1 MIHSKII
8 TILRLS
14 TYFLIFQMICATQA
28 ISGDFLPPETPEDVP
43 GNNTLSEPPVKT
55 ISLGDFIIPL
65 EKITLKEIQDTI
77 GSGVIHHRGDAG
89 GSLDFLC
96 YSSKSAG
103 RIWIA
108 SGELG
113 GNEHIVST
121 IYANDDTELGNS
133 SDCPELPAQFQPM
146 SINESTWIGSSV
158 DQLEKHFGP
167 PSAEKEFW
175 LFYSYLGKILVNR
188 LDMDRLAVLSVRI
201 KNGKIVTLSVSQ
213 VTTH

>member
-1 MIHSKII
+1 M
-8 TILRLS
+8 LQFS
-14 TYFLIFQMICATQA
+14 TYFLIFQMICAIQA
-28 ISGDFLPPETPEDVP
+28 ISCDFLPPETPEAIP
-43 GNNTLSEPPVKT
+43 GNSTLSEPPVKT

-77 GSGVIHHRGDAG
+77 GSGIIHHKGDAG

-96 YSSKSAG
+96 YSNKSAG

-121 IYANDDTELGNS
+121 IYANGNTELGSS

-158 DQLEKHFGP
+158 DQLEKHFGQ
-167 PSAEKEFW
+167 PSAKKECW
-175 LFYSYLGKILVNR
+175 LFYSYLGKILVNK
-188 LDMDRLAVLSVRI
+188 LDMDLLAVLSVCI
-201 KNGKIVTLSVSQ
+201 INGKVVTLSASQ